1 MDLQILYNNP
11 RRRGTAIKRPRLA
24 QKFKNPMKRSMF
36 RRNPEEGSKL
46 PPLPVEGRSY
56 GKPKIK
62 SMLQNILK
70 KRKMKENKEE
80 KNIMDEVKK
89 PKRKKAKKVAKKV
102 AKKAKKKASKK
113 KAMKSEKKEV
123 AKKVRNKKTAKKVAK
138 KVAKKATKKKASKKK
153 AKKKVSKKKNPLFGL
168 FGKKKK
174 AKKKKVSKK
183 KASKKKT
190 KKKVSRKKAKKKVS
204 RKKNPIAKTSKK
216 KAKKKASKKKAK
228 KKVAKKVS
236 RKSKR
241 KSYKVSKKKNP
252 YKKTKHKRKFNPGG
266 IMKKKF
272 EDLTKH
278 QMKEAGGLF
287 AGGALI
293 KIYDH
298 HLKQRFLAP
307 MLNPIMAKLGAAA
320 PAADALIDVLAS
332 VLIGQGLSMIGKK
345 AKLPALDV
353 AGKGL
358 IGASVVQLGVKSIAS
373 VSSAVGMPMNGII
386 GVPSMSGIIGVPSM
400 SGIIATP
407 SMGAMGYGADFQGLG
422 AGGMTDAD
430 FGAYQTVGLE
440 GSYLQKAD
448 YDSGGVIPMAPRNPE
463 SLTLGGY
470 ENVEYSD
477 DGEDADF

>member
-56 GKPKIK
+56 GKTKIK

-70 KRKMKENKEE
+70 KREMKENKEE

-138 KVAKKATKKKASKKK
+138 KVAKKATKKKVSKKKASKKK

-174 AKKKKVSKK
+174 ATKKKASKK
-183 KASKKKT
+183 KASKKK
-190 KKKVSRKKAKKKVS
+190 AKKKVS
-204 RKKNPIAKTSKK
+204 KKKNSIAKT
-216 KAKKKASKKKAK
+216 SKKKAK

-236 RKSKR
+236 KKSKR

-320 PAADALIDVLAS
+320 PAADALIDVVAS

-345 AKLPALDV
+345 AKIPALDV

-373 VSSAVGMPMNGII
+373 VSTAVGMPMNGII

-407 SMGAMGYGADFQGLG
+407 SMGAYGYSADFQGLG
-422 AGGMTDAD
+422 ASGMTDAD

-470 ENVEYSD
+470 ENIEYSD
-477 DGEDADF
+477 NGEDADF

>member
-46 PPLPVEGRSY
+46 SPLPVEGRSY

-89 PKRKKAKKVAKKV
+89 PKGKKAKKVAKKV
-102 AKKAKKKASKK
+102 AKKARKKASKK

-138 KVAKKATKKKASKKK
+138 KVAKKATKKK
-153 AKKKVSKKKNPLFGL
+153 
-168 FGKKKK
+168 
-174 AKKKKVSKK
+174 
-183 KASKKKT
+183 T

-204 RKKNPIAKTSKK
+204 RKKNPIA
-216 KAKKKASKKKAK
+216 

-307 MLNPIMAKLGAAA
+307 VLNPIMAKLGAAA

-345 AKLPALDV
+345 AKIPALDV

-373 VSSAVGMPMNGII
+373 ASTAVGMPMNGII

-407 SMGAMGYGADFQGLG
+407 SMGAYGYSADFQGLG
-422 AGGMTDAD
+422 ATGMTDAD

-470 ENVEYSD
+470 ENIEYSD
-477 DGEDADF
+477 NGEDADF

>member
-1 MDLQILYNNP
+1 
-11 RRRGTAIKRPRLA
+11 
-24 QKFKNPMKRSMF
+24 
-36 RRNPEEGSKL
+36 
-46 PPLPVEGRSY
+46 
-56 GKPKIK
+56 
-62 SMLQNILK
+62 
-70 KRKMKENKEE
+70 
-80 KNIMDEVKK
+80 MDEVKK
-89 PKRKKAKKVAKKV
+89 PKKKKAKKVAKKV
-102 AKKAKKKASKK
+102 AKKAKKKATKK
-113 KAMKSEKKEV
+113 KAVKSEKKEV
-123 AKKVRNKKTAKKVAK
+123 AKKVRNKRTAKKVAK

-153 AKKKVSKKKNPLFGL
+153 AS
-168 FGKKKK
+168 KKK
-174 AKKKKVSKK
+174 AKKKV
-183 KASKKKT
+183 
-190 KKKVSRKKAKKKVS
+190 AKKKNPFFGLLG
-204 RKKNPIAKTSKK
+204 KKKKTSKK
-216 KAKKKASKKKAK
+216 KAKKKASKKKSKKKVAKKALRKKSRRKVSKKKNPIVKSSKKRTKKKASKRKASK

-236 RKSKR
+236 KKGKR

-332 VLIGQGLSMIGKK
+332 VLIGQGLSIIGKK

-407 SMGAMGYGADFQGLG
+407 SMGAYGYSADFQGLG
-422 AGGMTDAD
+422 ATGMTDAD

-477 DGEDADF
+477 NGEDADF

>member
-1 MDLQILYNNP
+1 
-11 RRRGTAIKRPRLA
+11 
-24 QKFKNPMKRSMF
+24 
-36 RRNPEEGSKL
+36 
-46 PPLPVEGRSY
+46 
-56 GKPKIK
+56 
-62 SMLQNILK
+62 
-70 KRKMKENKEE
+70 
-80 KNIMDEVKK
+80 MDEVKK

-138 KVAKKATKKKASKKK
+138 KVAKKATKKKVSKKKASKKK
-153 AKKKVSKKKNPLFGL
+153 AKKKVSKKKS
-168 FGKKKK
+168 
-174 AKKKKVSKK
+174 KKKVSKK
-183 KASKKKT
+183 KVSK
-190 KKKVSRKKAKKKVS
+190 
-204 RKKNPIAKTSKK
+204 KKNPIAKTSKK

-236 RKSKR
+236 KKSKR

-345 AKLPALDV
+345 AKIPALDV

-373 VSSAVGMPMNGII
+373 VSTAVGMPMNGII

-407 SMGAMGYGADFQGLG
+407 SMGAYGYSADFQGLG
-422 AGGMTDAD
+422 ASGMTDAD

-463 SLTLGGY
+463 SLTLSGY
-470 ENVEYSD
+470 ENIEYSD
-477 DGEDADF
+477 NGEDADF

>member
-1 MDLQILYNNP
+1 
-11 RRRGTAIKRPRLA
+11 
-24 QKFKNPMKRSMF
+24 MF

-46 PPLPVEGRSY
+46 SPLPVEGRSY

-89 PKRKKAKKVAKKV
+89 PKGKKAKKVAKKV
-102 AKKAKKKASKK
+102 AKKAKKKASEK

-138 KVAKKATKKKASKKK
+138 KVAKKATKEKVSEKKASKKK

-168 FGKKKK
+168 VGKKKK

-183 KASKKKT
+183 KASKKK
-190 KKKVSRKKAKKKVS
+190 
-204 RKKNPIAKTSKK
+204 
-216 KAKKKASKKKAK
+216 
-228 KKVAKKVS
+228 AKKV
-236 RKSKR
+236 RVKVKTNPKR
-241 KSYKVSKKKNP
+241 KKKKLTKKALRAIRRKAARKAAKTRKRLAKAGYKKVDQKKIRELKKKLKAKRYKAKGNP

-407 SMGAMGYGADFQGLG
+407 SMGAYGYGADFQGLG
-422 AGGMTDAD
+422 ATGMTDAD

-448 YDSGGVIPMAPRNPE
+448 YDSGGVIPMAPRNPG